1 MAEVK
6 KILLTRAGVQKMEA
20 ELIELK
26 TVKRQEVI
34 QKIKEARAQGDLS
47 ENAEYD
53 AAKEEQG
60 KIEGEIAA
68 LEETLRRAEIIDEE
82 NVSTDRVSFG
92 CSVLVYDREFD
103 EEVRY
108 TIVGSQEANPMEDRI
123 SSESPI
129 GLALMGAAVGDV
141 VTFETPGGTSTLEV
155 RDISI

>member
-92 CSVLVYDREFD
+92 CTVLVYDKEFD
-103 EEVRY
+103 EEVSY

-129 GLALMGAAVGDV
+129 GVALMGAAVGDV

-155 RDISI
+155 RNISI

>member
-1 MAEVK
+1 MAEAK

-60 KIEGEIAA
+60 KIEGAIAA

-82 NVSTDRVSFG
+82 NVSTDKVSFG
-92 CSVLVYDREFD
+92 CTVLVYDKEFD

-129 GLALMGAAVGDV
+129 GMALMGASVGDV
-141 VTFETPGGTSTLEV
+141 VTFDTPGGTSTLEV
-155 RDISI
+155 REISI

>member
-6 KILLTRAGVQKMEA
+6 KILLTRAGVQKMDA

-92 CSVLVYDREFD
+92 CTVLVYDKEFD
-103 EEVRY
+103 EEVSY

-129 GLALMGAAVGDV
+129 GVALMGAAVGDV

-155 RDISI
+155 RNISI

>member
-92 CSVLVYDREFD
+92 CTVLVYDKEFN
-103 EEVRY
+103 EEISY
-108 TIVGSQEANPMEDRI
+108 TIVGSQEANPMENRI

-129 GLALMGAAVGDV
+129 GVALMGAAVGDV

-155 RDISI
+155 REISI